1 MGNYDSLE
9 TFGLCIGIIYCCSLL
24 ILPWLCLLV
33 GHLEWK
39 KMRRKRFE
47 RKTVPSDDFI
57 VETKQI
63 LDIIQERLDG
73 VPCGSGLM
81 SEEDRKAFADLK
93 DSSEV
98 YSLAR
103 YAHYAGF
110 HLTFEQLPDDGVDAE
125 ENDPDV
131 FKTDMRKA
139 AASLEEKEWA
149 PYRRY

>member
-1 MGNYDSLE
+1 MSDYQVFE
-9 TFGLCIGIIYCCSLL
+9 TIGFIVGFTYFGSLL
-24 ILPWLCLLV
+24 FLPWLCLLV

-39 KMRRKRFE
+39 KMRRKQFE
-47 RKTVPSDDFI
+47 RETVPSDDFME
-57 VETKQI
+57 ETRQI

-73 VPCGSGLM
+73 FPGGSGLM
-81 SEEDRKAFADLK
+81 SKEDRKAFAELR

-110 HLTFEQLPDDGVDAE
+110 HLTFEQLPDDGVDTE

-131 FKTDMRKA
+131 FKTDMAKA